1 MIEWKRILSESK
13 RIALILCIPL
23 ICFLLFFYQKTVDAM
38 MADPKEYRGLVEQWR
53 NSAPDEMVAVLSEQF
68 ELTENEMR
76 LRAQAEYL
84 ADYPGYLDRVK
95 DQAYKMQH
103 SSIFATDP
111 NSYVYRNILKTAKDF
126 AECSGNGIRLGYDRP
141 IQDWLAFSW
150 ADWGFLAA
158 VLLLVMSFL
167 DERKKGLAAIVRT
180 CPAGRGNLQVSR
192 LMILLFYCA
201 GMTLLLYYLPLA
213 LSLIMDG
220 AWADLARPVQS
231 LAEFQKCTAQH
242 TIAGFLFQFFFVK
255 TACGFLIGV
264 LIWFALSILEQVQL
278 SWILTVVGL
287 SIEYL
292 LYTLVPAQS
301 ILSPLRH
308 VNVFSYV
315 FTSKLYTEYVNIN
328 LFTYP
333 VGKSTMLFSLL
344 FLGAIILSVVIT
356 YVLPKRYPFGN
367 RDRLGKWLH
376 LWNRT
381 GDAIRRRL
389 GMLSFEWYKML
400 FLTAGGIILVLGFL
414 FSRDLPLNSGAYSR
428 LEDSVYRQYVTQVQ
442 GPINQDTYDYIT
454 QAKAALEHG
463 KNVVCEKPCT
473 MKLDETKE
481 LFKIAREKKLFLME
495 AEKMLFLPT
504 LIEVKKCIED
514 GKLGKIYMADMS
526 HSFSSSYNSWM
537 FDAVLGGGPL
547 YSSGIYAVQLLL
559 WLFGDIKKIS
569 GEGCTFSDGIAWQ
582 YILSGTTES
591 GVLFT
596 AKNSTKGIL
605 DNTARIFG
613 EKGWVEIPEYWKARK
628 AIFHIEGS
636 DDEIIEFPCKY
647 ELVYEA
653 EHIKKCLDAGLI
665 TSPVVTEEISVK
677 GIEILNKIIFDE

>member
-1 MIEWKRILSESK
+1 MGNLNYGILS
-13 RIALILCIPL
+13 
-23 ICFLLFFYQKTVDAM
+23 T
-38 MADPKEYRGLVEQWR
+38 
-53 NSAPDEMVAVLSEQF
+53 
-68 ELTENEMR
+68 
-76 LRAQAEYL
+76 
-84 ADYPGYLDRVK
+84 
-95 DQAYKMQH
+95 
-103 SSIFATDP
+103 SSIAPRF
-111 NSYVYRNILKTAKDF
+111 I
-126 AECSGNGIRLGYDRP
+126 
-141 IQDWLAFSW
+141 
-150 ADWGFLAA
+150 AA
-158 VLLLVMSFL
+158 VREMNA
-167 DERKKGLAAIVRT
+167 GNIV
-180 CPAGRGNLQVSR
+180 
-192 LMILLFYCA
+192 
-201 GMTLLLYYLPLA
+201 A
-213 LSLIMDG
+213 LSS
-220 AWADLARPVQS
+220 RTREK
-231 LAEFQKCTAQH
+231 AEEKAKEWGIPKAYGCH
-242 TIAGFLFQFFFVK
+242 
-255 TACGFLIGV
+255 
-264 LIWFALSILEQVQL
+264 E
-278 SWILTVVGL
+278 
-287 SIEYL
+287 EL
-292 LYTLVPAQS
+292 LKDPEINIVYIS
-301 ILSPLRH
+301 S
-308 VNVFSYV
+308 VNSEHFC
-315 FTSKLYTEYVNIN
+315 
-328 LFTYP
+328 
-333 VGKSTMLFSLL
+333 
-344 FLGAIILSVVIT
+344 
-356 YVLPKRYPFGN
+356 
-367 RDRLGKWLH
+367 
-376 LWNRT
+376 
-381 GDAIRRRL
+381 
-389 GMLSFEWYKML
+389 
-400 FLTAGGIILVLGFL
+400 
-414 FSRDLPLNSGAYSR
+414 
-428 LEDSVYRQYVTQVQ
+428 
-442 GPINQDTYDYIT
+442 

-677 GIEILNKIIFDE
+677 GIEILNKIIFDELKKM